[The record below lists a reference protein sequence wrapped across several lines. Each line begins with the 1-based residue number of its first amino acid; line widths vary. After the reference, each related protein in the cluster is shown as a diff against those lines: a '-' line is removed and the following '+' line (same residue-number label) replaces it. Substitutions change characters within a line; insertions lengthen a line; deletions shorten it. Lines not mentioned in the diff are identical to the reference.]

1 MLQCLTGVQKVSE
14 FLAPARHLE
23 GREGHHKS
31 TASTLIVV
39 VVVVVVDV
47 VVDAVALVVLLDK
60 LTHPGEARG

>member
-39 VVVVVVDV
+39 VVVVVDV